1 MLAEIGAISTDS
13 MRIRTSSRWL
23 RPATK
28 HMAGART
35 ATERHCYT
43 RMRTSKDRYMYTN
56 ADIHGCGCPPE
67 RLSSGKGARGIASNG
82 VATTS
87 RLSGCS
93 QKRSA
98 PTARRNGSKPRQT
111 RRRRGDNFGAD
122 VFPFYSKGTCNVK
135 VLPTLSRKT
144 LSGDDLTE
152 AQRDHDFNGKP
163 RNPTQKSGR

>member
-1 MLAEIGAISTDS
+1 
-13 MRIRTSSRWL
+13 MRIYTDVGVHLNACHLGRGHEGSHRMVSQRHLACPDVPRNEARQLRAAMAASR
-23 RPATK
+23 
-28 HMAGART
+28 
-35 ATERHCYT
+35 
-43 RMRTSKDRYMYTN
+43 
-56 ADIHGCGCPPE
+56 
-67 RLSSGKGARGIASNG
+67 GK
-82 VATTS
+82 
-87 RLSGCS
+87 
-93 QKRSA
+93 
-98 PTARRNGSKPRQT
+98 T